1 MKQNLI
7 VILLILSM
15 VFIPLVTSMLLDW
28 LFIKSEPS
36 RRYLVY
42 FFMILEILA
51 VVLVLLD
58 YLKETNKN

>member
-1 MKQNLI
+1 MKQNII